1 MVVLEIA
8 GAQPGG
14 GGVVTNKRSIRKD
27 DEMSYLVSVQQYV
40 LLSFLYFLLKTWS
53 QERRSV

>member
-14 GGVVTNKRSIRKD
+14 GGVTNKRSIRKD
-27 DEMSYLVSVQQYV
+27 DEMSYLVSVQQYE